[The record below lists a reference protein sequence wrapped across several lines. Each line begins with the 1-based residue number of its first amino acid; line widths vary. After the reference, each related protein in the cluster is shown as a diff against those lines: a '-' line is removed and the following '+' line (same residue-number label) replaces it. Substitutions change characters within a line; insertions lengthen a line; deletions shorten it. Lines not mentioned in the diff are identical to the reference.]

1 VTVTGRQL
9 GRSKRVA
16 AASVAGSAGSR
27 PSRHASGRDTPR
39 LGGGPLGRRPLD
51 VALGLAA
58 LLEWLPAP
66 NDRAEGDSA
75 RLATGASL
83 LAAAIRPHLRVGA
96 LVTAT
101 LGHSVRTLALTLE
114 PESRRQKGRLA
125 LEVAM
130 SAALGGLLHQAARAA
145 RWDR

>member
-1 VTVTGRQL
+1 MSATGQKFD
-9 GRSKRVA
+9 GWNGVVA
-16 AASVAGSAGSR
+16 AEHVRGSSLAAPYGRETHR
-27 PSRHASGRDTPR
+27 P
-39 LGGGPLGRRPLD
+39 GGGRWGRRPLE
-51 VALGLAA
+51 LGLSVAA
-58 LLEWLPAP
+58 LLEWLAAP
-66 NDRAEGDSA
+66 NDRSEGDSV

-83 LAAAIRPHLRVGA
+83 LASAVRPHLRVGA

-101 LGHSVRTLALTLE
+101 LGHSLRTLALTLE